1 MSDGNCF
8 AYGGRNFRVDSAWG
22 GSSRVQVWVRCQ
34 HHPDHSIS
42 LGSVGAWRPGLGQAL
57 FRKVKRGL
65 RTRKRCY
72 ECKQDEGMVERA
84 YSALKPLLQSDER
97 VAS

>member
-1 MSDGNCF
+1 MYEGKRF
-8 AYGGRNFRVDSAWG
+8 MYGGRHFVVDSAWG
-22 GSSRVQVWVRCQ
+22 GSNRVQVWVKCE
-34 HHPDHSIS
+34 HHPGHSIS
-42 LGSVGAWRPGLGQAL
+42 LGSVASWRRGLRKAL
-57 FRKVKRGL
+57 LRKVKRGL